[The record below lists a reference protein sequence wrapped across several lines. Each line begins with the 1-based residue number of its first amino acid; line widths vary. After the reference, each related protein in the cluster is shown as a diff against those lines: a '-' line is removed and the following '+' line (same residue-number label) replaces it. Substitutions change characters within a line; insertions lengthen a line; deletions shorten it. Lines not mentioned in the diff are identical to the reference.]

1 MSSKKV
7 DLSELSKLY
16 AELGGELKPFEK
28 FSGKIDVGYK
38 VVYEKRI
45 TEVDV
50 AFFGLVS
57 GDLNPLHFDEELA
70 SRTKF
75 GGRVVHGALTTSL
88 VSAALARLP
97 GIPVA
102 LEVYFKYTSPVRI
115 GDVVR
120 VEGVVTEKERENR
133 FKVSV
138 KCLVG
143 ERVVAEGYAKVLI
156 W

>member
-1 MSSKKV
+1 M
-7 DLSELSKLY
+7 
-16 AELGGELKPFEK
+16 F
-28 FSGKIDVGYK
+28 
-38 VVYEKRI
+38 
-45 TEVDV
+45 
-50 AFFGLVS
+50 
-57 GDLNPLHFDEELA
+57 

-97 GIPVA
+97 GIPIA
-102 LEVYFKYTSPVRI
+102 LEVYFKYISPIRI

-133 FKVSV
+133 FKVGV

-156 W
+156 